1 MVNGFRNRR
10 IILMIIKTFENG
22 DYITHECAAHPNGVW
37 GQEIK
42 ELYTR
47 YDKNGN
53 FICSWWNYIQC

>member
-22 DYITHECAAHPNGVW
+22 DYITHECAAYPNGVW

-53 FICSWWNYIQC
+53 FIHSWWEYIQC

>member
-1 MVNGFRNRR
+1 MVNGFRDRR

-22 DYITHECAAHPNGVW
+22 DYITQERDAYPNGVW

-53 FICSWWNYIQC
+53 FIWSWWNYIQC